1 MKFQEIYNSGSPR
14 ISFELFP
21 PRTDEGLT
29 ELEKRLPKLLALQP
43 SLVTVTYGAGGSN
56 RARTLQI
63 ASKIQNSYDVETA
76 HHLTCVG
83 STKAQIDQILKD
95 IQANNIE
102 NIVALRGDP
111 PRGQLH
117 FEAIAGG
124 YDHGNELVEHISR
137 HGGFGI
143 AVAGY
148 PEKHLEAPDIE
159 TDVLNLKRKVDSG
172 ADIIITQLYY
182 DNKYYYEFRNR
193 CESIGIHTPII
204 PGLMP
209 ILNLEQIQRITSM
222 CGASMPKKL
231 LGQLEECGGDQ
242 KQIQQVG
249 VNHTANQA
257 LELLDQGVPGIHFY
271 VLNQHFHIADIM
283 SMIGPSIPGRFSN

>member
-83 STKAQIDQILKD
+83 STKEQIDQILKD

-117 FEAIAGG
+117 FE
-124 YDHGNELVEHISR
+124 YFS
-137 HGGFGI
+137 
-143 AVAGY
+143 AVA
-148 PEKHLEAPDIE
+148 LS
-159 TDVLNLKRKVDSG
+159 L
-172 ADIIITQLYY
+172 
-182 DNKYYYEFRNR
+182 
-193 CESIGIHTPII
+193 IHI
-204 PGLMP
+204 
-209 ILNLEQIQRITSM
+209 
-222 CGASMPKKL
+222 
-231 LGQLEECGGDQ
+231 
-242 KQIQQVG
+242 
-249 VNHTANQA
+249 
-257 LELLDQGVPGIHFY
+257 
-271 VLNQHFHIADIM
+271 
-283 SMIGPSIPGRFSN
+283 